1 VAEYDERSNSF
12 LKPSSADGK
21 PVVSAN
27 GYASWR
33 SSYDEHGRVI
43 RTACYG
49 ASGEP
54 VLHKNG
60 NHGWVTAYDERGNQI
75 AQIFIGLDGKPLP

>member
-1 VAEYDERSNSF
+1 VAEYDERSNLIAQTF
-12 LKPSSADGK
+12 VGLDGE

-33 SSYDEHGRVI
+33 SSYDEHGRAIPTALPASPCSTRTVI
-43 RTACYG
+43 TA
-49 ASGEP
+49 P
-54 VLHKNG
+54 
-60 NHGWVTAYDERGNQI
+60 VTAYDERGNQI